1 MKEVVGDWTVG
12 NSPRVE
18 ARFKLQSSELPC
30 LQRSYQ
36 RRRQPLTN
44 WGLVFEAI
52 LVHYR
57 MAVEPFPLSFAAVE
71 WGLCKLSQ

>member
-1 MKEVVGDWTVG
+1 MEGLFGDWTVG
-12 NSPRVE
+12 NSFRVE

-30 LQRSYQ
+30 KDIFQ

-44 WGLVFEAI
+44 WGLVFEVI
-52 LVHYR
+52 LVLYR
-57 MAVEPFPLSFAAVE
+57 MAVELFPLSFAAVE